1 MKTPIYSRRPARTG
15 FTLVELLT
23 VVMIIMLLVG
33 ILLPSLAAAR
43 IAVMRERCKHN
54 CKELAKSAVAY
65 ATAGN
70 YNRGTVQNA
79 LPSTYAGGNF
89 ATGSTTAGN
98 MPVGNIG
105 AFWLM
110 YKLGYIGPEHLFC
123 LEAEQ
128 QREIR
133 QINETDNDKGFD
145 WDTSSRTA
153 CYSYVSQLPY
163 TVDSVE
169 YKAITTTDAPSYLVV
184 VADWNP
190 GVTCN
195 GGSTSTS
202 DNSLNHKK
210 EGQNYARID
219 GSAEWTEKRQVFMK
233 VIPGC
238 SQTGFPTDKYHND
251 IYSVGTGIGGSAAG
265 PRAGGTI
272 GSGSWTAAEDFLC
285 H

>member
-1 MKTPIYSRRPARTG
+1 MKTPAYFHRRARAG

-23 VVMIIMLLVG
+23 VIMIIMLLVG

-65 ATAGN
+65 ATGGN
-70 YNRGTVQNA
+70 YNRGTTEHA
-79 LPSTYAGGNF
+79 LPSTLTGAIHI
-89 ATGSTTAGN
+89 GSTTIGK
-98 MPVGNIG
+98 MPAGNIG
-105 AFWLM
+105 AYWLL

-133 QINETDNDKGFD
+133 QLNETDNDKGFD
-145 WDTSSRTA
+145 WDTNSRTA
-153 CYSYVSQLPY
+153 CYSYVSQAPY
-163 TVDSVE
+163 TVNTVE
-169 YKAITTTDAPSYLVV
+169 YKAITLTDAPTYLVV

-195 GGSTSTS
+195 TSAGSSP

-219 GSAEWTEKRQVFMK
+219 GSADWTEKRKVFMK
-233 VIPGC
+233 VIPGAPAVD
-238 SQTGFPTDKYHND
+238 GFPADKYHND
-251 IYSVGTGIGGSAAG
+251 IYGSGDTTDAGAARVGA
-265 PRAGGTI
+265 TI
-272 GSGSWTAAEDFLC
+272 GSGGYNADEDFLC
-285 H
+285 N

>member
-1 MKTPIYSRRPARTG
+1 MKIPAYSCHRIRTG

-65 ATAGN
+65 ATGGN
-70 YNRGTVQNA
+70 YNRGTVENA
-79 LPSTYAGGNF
+79 LPSTYSGGNF

-98 MPVGNIG
+98 MPVGNVG

-110 YKLGYIGPEHLFC
+110 YKLGYIGPEHMFC

-133 QINETDNDKGFD
+133 QVNETDNDKGFD
-145 WDTSSRTA
+145 WDTNSRTA
-153 CYSYVSQLPY
+153 CYSYVSQLAY
-163 TVDSVE
+163 TVDSVQ

-195 GGSTSTS
+195 GGVSSTT

-219 GSAEWTEKRQVFMK
+219 GSAEWTEKRKVFMK
-233 VIPGC
+233 VIPGAPAVD
-238 SQTGFPTDKYHND
+238 GFPADKYHND
-251 IYSVGTGIGGSAAG
+251 IYKSADTGSEAG
-265 PRAGGTI
+265 PRAGATI
-272 GSGSWTAAEDFLC
+272 GSGSYTAAEDFLC